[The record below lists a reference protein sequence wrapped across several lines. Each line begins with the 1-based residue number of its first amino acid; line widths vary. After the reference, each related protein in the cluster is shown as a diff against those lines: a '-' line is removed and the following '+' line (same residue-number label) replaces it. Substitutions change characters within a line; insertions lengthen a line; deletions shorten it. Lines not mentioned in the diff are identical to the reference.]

1 MTKTCTKCQ
10 IERPVSDFA
19 NSKGK
24 QRRHDDLHPS
34 CRICRNAYYQA
45 NRERILAQYK
55 EYRNRPH
62 AKASIARCHK
72 QYAAKRFFFIRS
84 SNLKIRAKS
93 KDEVATVADISRLWK
108 AQRGMC
114 PITGRRLNRD
124 NAQLDHIVP
133 LKQGGSDLMENLRW
147 VHRDVNYAKR
157 DLLDDDF
164 FRLCTDVVAHLKL
177 NT

>member
-10 IERPVSDFA
+10 IDRPVSDFA

-24 QRRHDDLHPS
+24 QRRPDDLHPS

-45 NRERILAQYK
+45 NRERILAQYR
-55 EYRNRPH
+55 EYRNRPEN
-62 AKASIARCHK
+62 ASRILRQHK
-72 QYAAKRFFFIRS
+72 DYSTKRFFYTRAN
-84 SNLKIRAKS
+84 NLKIRTQS
-93 KDEVATVADISRLWK
+93 NDGTATVAEVSRLWK
-108 AQRGMC
+108 TQRGLC

-133 LKQGGSDLMENLRW
+133 LKQGGSDLVDNLRW

-164 FRLCTDVVAHLKL
+164 FRLCTDVVVHLKL
-177 NT
+177 